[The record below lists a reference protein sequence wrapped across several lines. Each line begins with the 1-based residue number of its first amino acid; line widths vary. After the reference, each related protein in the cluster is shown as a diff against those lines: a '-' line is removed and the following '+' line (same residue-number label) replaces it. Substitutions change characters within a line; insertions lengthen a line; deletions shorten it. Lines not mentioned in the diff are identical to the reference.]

1 MTRRQHSFGTSGSIS
16 TLDKIG
22 RYLSRRKVLKAI
34 GDVDGKVILDLGCGF
49 DAGISYQLLGKAAEL
64 IAIDLE
70 VDHNLALKSQK
81 LKIVEGY
88 IPDVL
93 EKIPE
98 NSIDILIANNIFE
111 HLDCPEEV
119 LRILHTKTRNQ
130 FTFYYNVPS
139 WLGRYAL
146 EFAAFE
152 LEKAPRDEMIDHKR
166 YYARKDLWQLLVDSG
181 MRPDEFKVRSHKFGL
196 NSYAFRR
203 QVKRESL

>member
-1 MTRRQHSFGTSGSIS
+1 MTKRQHSFGNFGGVSN
-16 TLDKIG
+16 LDKLG
-22 RYLSRRKVLKAI
+22 RYLSRRKVLRAI

-49 DAGISYQLLGKAAEL
+49 DVGISYQLLERAAEL
-64 IAIDLE
+64 IVVDIE
-70 VDHNLALKSQK
+70 VDHGLALDPTK

-93 EKIPE
+93 DQIPD

-111 HLDCPEEV
+111 HLDSPEEV
-119 LRILHTKTRNQ
+119 LRILQKKTKNQ

-152 LEKAPRDEMIDHKR
+152 LEKAPREEMIDHKR
-166 YYARKDLWQLLVDSG
+166 YYGRKDLWQLLVDSG
-181 MRPDEFKVRSHKFGL
+181 MRPDEFRVKSHKFGL
-196 NSYAFRR
+196 NTYAFRR
-203 QVKRESL
+203 